1 MEPWKE
7 DLAHVLQAVECEREM
22 FSLAVELAHGLGF
35 DYCSY
40 VLRTPVPLTRPKS
53 VMYSN
58 YPAAWQSIYQKKGY
72 LDVDPLVQRAIGSLT
87 PVLWSDELFA
97 PTPEMWEEA
106 RAFGLEA
113 GLAQSCRDA
122 NGMIGLPVLAR
133 SGEPVT
139 STEWQTKACHILW
152 LVQSM
157 HLCIT
162 RIVAPRLLTALTV
175 ELSRR
180 EIEVLRWTGD
190 GKTSGEIADILHL
203 SERTVNFHISNS
215 IAKLQVSNKTAAVL
229 QAALLGLL

>member
-7 DLAHVLQAVECEREM
+7 DLVHVLQTVECEQEM
-22 FSLAVELAHGLGF
+22 FTLAAELAHRLGF

-53 VMYSN
+53 VIYSN
-58 YPAAWQSIYQKKGY
+58 YPSAWQTMYQAKRY
-72 LDVDPLVQRAIGSLT
+72 LDVDPLVQRAIGSLC
-87 PVLWSDELFA
+87 PVLWSDDLFA
-97 PTPEMWEEA
+97 PTPELWEEA
-106 RAFGLEA
+106 QHFGLQA

-122 NGMIGLPVLAR
+122 NGIIGLPVLAR

-162 RIVAPRLLTALTV
+162 RIVAPRLLPALTV
-175 ELSRR
+175 DLSQR

-190 GKTSGEIADILHL
+190 GKTSGEIAAILHI
-203 SERTVNFHISNS
+203 SERTVNFHISNT
-215 IAKLQVSNKTAAVL
+215 ITKLQVSNKTAAVL

>member
-7 DLAHVLQAVECEREM
+7 DLVHVLQTAECEQGIIP
-22 FSLAVELAHGLGF
+22 LATELVRGLGF
-35 DYCSY
+35 DFCSY
-40 VLRTPVPLTRPKS
+40 VLRAPVPLTRPKT

-72 LDVDPLVQRAIGSLT
+72 LDVDPLVQRAIASLY
-87 PVLWSDELFA
+87 PVLWSDDLFA
-97 PTPEMWEEA
+97 PTPELWEEA
-106 RAFGLEA
+106 HSFGLRA
-113 GLAQSCRDA
+113 GLAQAYRDA
-122 NGMIGLPVLAR
+122 NGIIGLPVLAR

-139 STEWQTKACHILW
+139 STEWQNKAYHILW

-162 RIVAPRLLTALTV
+162 RIMAPRLLPALTV

-190 GKTSGEIADILHL
+190 GKTSGEIAAILHI
-203 SERTVNFHISNS
+203 SERTVNFHISNT
-215 IAKLQVSNKTAAVL
+215 ITKLQVSNKTAAVL